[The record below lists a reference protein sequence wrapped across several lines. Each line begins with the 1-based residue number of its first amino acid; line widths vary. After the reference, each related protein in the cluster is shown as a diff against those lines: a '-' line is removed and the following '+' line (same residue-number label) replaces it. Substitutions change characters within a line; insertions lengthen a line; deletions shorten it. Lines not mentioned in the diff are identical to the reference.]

1 MDKLTG
7 IHAVKEALEAR
18 RPIDRI
24 AIAKGR
30 QDTRVE
36 EIEQLARKQGVP
48 VRFEDRGQLDRLANS
63 KDHQGVVALA
73 AARAAASLED
83 ILANANAGHGQ
94 LGLIVLLDGVEDP
107 HNLGAI
113 IRTTLAAGAHG
124 VVIPERRAAG
134 LTDTVARA
142 SAGALAHLP
151 VAKVTNL
158 VRTMEELKDAGYW
171 LVGLDEQGDKNYT
184 EVDYTSPVGIVLGS
198 EGQGLHELT
207 GKRCDFV
214 VSLPTTGPI
223 KSLNVSVAAGVVLFE
238 AIRQQVVANDHTLAR
253 FDGVFVDFER
263 VRAVFQ
269 GIGDARG
276 LGRELLRF
284 SNGNKPGAQLVR
296 QNRSKNEAARFDP
309 RYHVNRV
316 ALVVFE

>member
-36 EIEQLARKQGVP
+36 EIVQLARKQGVP
-48 VRFEDRGQLDRLANS
+48 VRFEDRGQIDRLANS

-83 ILANANAGHGQ
+83 ILANANANGHGQ

-113 IRTTLAAGAHG
+113 VRTALAAGAHG

-142 SAGALAHLP
+142 SAGALAHLL
-151 VAKVTNL
+151 VAKVANL
-158 VRTMEELKDAGYW
+158 VRAMEELKEAGYW
-171 LVGLDEQGDKNYT
+171 LVGLDEQGEKNYT
-184 EVDYTSPVGIVLGS
+184 GVDYTSPVGIVLGS

-207 GKRCDFV
+207 RKRCDFV
-214 VSLPTTGPI
+214 VSLPTTGPV

-238 AIRQQVVANDHTLAR
+238 AIRQRNS
-253 FDGVFVDFER
+253 
-263 VRAVFQ
+263 
-269 GIGDARG
+269 RG
-276 LGRELLRF
+276 RG
-284 SNGNKPGAQLVR
+284 K
-296 QNRSKNEAARFDP
+296 
-309 RYHVNRV
+309 
-316 ALVVFE
+316 